1 MSFYPYTSPPY
12 FGLRDYNCPGQIGL
26 EKSPEEYIHR
36 LVKVFRE
43 VKRVLRDDGTLWVVI
58 GDSYAGS
65 GKGGNTDMYARNVI
79 SRYRLSKG
87 IPTPAGEGIK
97 HKDLI
102 GIPWMLAFAL
112 RNDGWYL
119 RQACIWNKPNPMPES
134 VKDRCTKSHEY
145 VLLLSKSRRYFFDN
159 EAIKEPTVS
168 TNLKKFVDNGHDKQR
183 GRMRRDSGF
192 SGKYAERV
200 AKEGVPTERNR
211 RDVWT
216 VATQPFVSAHFATFP
231 PALIRPCILAGSRP
245 GGIVLDPFLGAG
257 TTGLVALEHSRRFI
271 GVELNSEYVRM
282 AQERLSLSN

>member
-1 MSFYPYTSPPY
+1 
-12 FGLRDYNCPGQIGL
+12 
-26 EKSPEEYIHR
+26 
-36 LVKVFRE
+36 
-43 VKRVLRDDGTLWVVI
+43 VI